1 MIAAIINYGM
11 GNTFSVKQTIEKI
24 GFKVFIAN
32 HPSELKKA
40 SKIILPGVGAFN
52 KAMKNLNADGWVEA
66 LAKFVKKDKV
76 PLLGICLGMQ
86 LLAKSSNEISST
98 EGLSFIN
105 GHVVRLDQL
114 GCKSKLPHV
123 GWNNVKL
130 KKDPISKGIKQN
142 SDFYFV
148 HSYAFKSLDEEL
160 VIGTANYGIDIISII
175 KNENIIGAQFHP
187 EKSSSSGE
195 VLLKNF
201 LEM

>member
-76 PLLGICLGMQ
+76 VL
-86 LLAKSSNEISST
+86 SS
-98 EGLSFIN
+98 
-105 GHVVRLDQL
+105 
-114 GCKSKLPHV
+114 
-123 GWNNVKL
+123 
-130 KKDPISKGIKQN
+130 
-142 SDFYFV
+142 
-148 HSYAFKSLDEEL
+148 
-160 VIGTANYGIDIISII
+160 
-175 KNENIIGAQFHP
+175 HP
-187 EKSSSSGE
+187 SSSWINNKELISE
-195 VLLKNF
+195 NLDISF
-201 LEM
+201 SQ